1 MKPKSIRNARLVDGD
16 IPGLR
21 SRLANGQS
29 TVAEEAD
36 RFGVGI
42 ETIRRANRGETFR
55 HIPFG
60 LEQPKEVVER
70 RAGFAIPSEEIDR
83 SLEKLQAMQERES
96 GENPVDFFLE
106 TRAKGLPKNP
116 LDEVEETKEKKE

>member
-1 MKPKSIRNARLVDGD
+1 MKSIKNARLADGD

-21 SRLANGQS
+21 SRLATGQS
-29 TVAEEAD
+29 TVADEAD

-60 LEQPKEVVER
+60 LEQPVEVVER
-70 RAGFAIPSEEIDR
+70 RAGFAVPSEEINR
-83 SLEKLQAMQERES
+83 SLEKFQAIHQTTAS
-96 GENPVDFFLE
+96 GNVVEEFLE
-106 TRAKGLPKNP
+106 ARTKSLPVNP
-116 LDEVEETKEKKE
+116 LDEPVEVTKENKE

>member
-1 MKPKSIRNARLVDGD
+1 MKSIKNARLVDSD

-21 SRLANGQS
+21 ARLASGQS

-60 LEQPKEVVER
+60 LDQPKQVVER
-70 RAGFAIPSEEIDR
+70 RAGFAVPSEEINR
-83 SLEKLQAMQERES
+83 SLEKLQGMQRQES

-106 TRAKGLPKNP
+106 ARKTGLPKNP
-116 LDEVEETKEKKE
+116 LDEIEGEGNDDK

>member
-1 MKPKSIRNARLVDGD
+1 MKSIKNARLTDGD

-21 SRLANGQS
+21 ARLANGQS

-60 LEQPKEVVER
+60 LEQPKQVVER
-70 RAGFAIPSEEIDR
+70 RAGFAVPSDEINR
-83 SLEKLQAMQERES
+83 SLERLRGMQQAEV

-116 LDEVEETKEKKE
+116 LDETEGEDDD